1 MKKIVGV
8 LQPFDAM
15 QKIFVYEQGHQINSK
30 ECSLEQLPKA
40 LFIFS
45 NWYETDTINL
55 FGPAFFVDKVK
66 QNIDNES
73 MKEYGYKKLNI
84 IKV

>member
-1 MKKIVGV
+1 MKKIIGV

-30 ECSLEQLPKA
+30 ECLLEQLPTA

-55 FGPAFFVDKVK
+55 SGPSFFIEKVK
-66 QNIDNES
+66 QDIDAES
-73 MKEYGYKKLNI
+73 IKKYGYKKLNI